1 MQAQSTADLPSTR
14 IELAP
19 CRAGDLEVRLATT
32 AAEVRA
38 AQALRYAVFYREMS
52 ARPDAAARLSWRDAD
67 AFDDR
72 CDHLV
77 VVDHAS
83 GPGSGD
89 GDVGDGE
96 IVGTYRLIDAGAAT
110 AAGGFYSEGEYDLS
124 PLLALRGP
132 DGRRPNLLELGRSCV
147 APAYR
152 TSASIMLLWRGIA
165 SYLEA
170 ASIDYLFGCASF
182 PGVDPDAIAAELA
195 LLHHRHR
202 SAIGV
207 RTRPELTCPWA
218 GSPRTHWTSA
228 PPGGSYPRSCAA
240 TCRQARQLATAHTST
255 TSSAPSTCSCW
266 SLPPASATATAQGS
280 RPRADPG
287 AAGRAGRIETIATR
301 HFRPSRGGRSPMA
314 RPPFGNLTG
323 DEPWPS

>member
-77 VVDHAS
+77 VVDHAAGS
-83 GPGSGD
+83 GSGD

-124 PLLALRGP
+124 PLLAFRGP

-170 ASIDYLFGCASF
+170 ARIDYLFGCASF

-207 RTRPELTCPWA
+207 RTRPELHVPMGRVPAHALDERAAWRKLPPLVRGYLQA
-218 GSPRTHWTSA
+218 GASVGDGAYIDHQFGTVDVFM
-228 PPGGSYPRSCAA
+228 
-240 TCRQARQLATAHTST
+240 LVATAGIRDRYRARF
-255 TSSAPSTCSCW
+255 APE
-266 SLPPASATATAQGS
+266 G
-280 RPRADPG
+280 
-287 AAGRAGRIETIATR
+287 
-301 HFRPSRGGRSPMA
+301 
-314 RPPFGNLTG
+314 
-323 DEPWPS
+323 